1 MIRMS
6 SGRETLYAVVVVA
19 FERSDGRV
27 IGTFVHG
34 SHGSP
39 DQTGIERSR
48 NRFMKEMRE
57 QRGREAELDSVVVVP
72 LQELAGQWIE
82 RVDPKTPTVLKSGP
96 KTGGPFLFR

>member
-6 SGRETLYAVVVVA
+6 NGRETLYAVVIVV
-19 FERSDGRV
+19 FQRSDGRV

-48 NRFMKEMRE
+48 DRFMKEVRE
-57 QRGREAELDSVVVVP
+57 HRGREAELDSVVMP
-72 LQELAGQWIE
+72 LEELAGRWIE
-82 RVDPKTPTVLKSGP
+82 RVDSKTRTIVKSGP
-96 KTGGPFLFR
+96 KTGGPLLFR